1 MSTSAPTNLPVDLRT
16 ARRQLDR
23 WRSRHRPH
31 TRLPEEL
38 WRKAMTLAR
47 KHGLN
52 RTASALGLK
61 YYSLKKRV
69 EAKAPGVSKAEKIP
83 CEFVELLPR
92 PMTASS
98 VECTIELQDESGAM
112 VRMHVKGA
120 RMADLASFASAWWS
134 TRA

>member
-1 MSTSAPTNLPVDLRT
+1 MSTSPPTNLPVDLRT

-120 RMADLASFASAWWS
+120 RMADLASFASAFRS

>member
-1 MSTSAPTNLPVDLRT
+1 
-16 ARRQLDR
+16 
-23 WRSRHRPH
+23 
-31 TRLPEEL
+31 
-38 WRKAMTLAR
+38 
-47 KHGLN
+47 
-52 RTASALGLK
+52 
-61 YYSLKKRV
+61 
-69 EAKAPGVSKAEKIP
+69 
-83 CEFVELLPR
+83 VELLPR